1 MYLIHAHLEPPPGAA
16 LPADADVRVRAL
28 ARPEERVRHGSLH
41 ADARPHP
48 VLGLF
53 VAASSLEAAESV
65 ARRVCERALDL
76 DPALRGVRLL
86 RCEAPLVAPYYEG
99 LIAPPAPG

>member
-1 MYLIHAHLEPPPGAA
+1 MYLIHAHLEPPPGTGI
-16 LPADADVRVRAL
+16 PEDTDVRVCAL
-28 ARPEERVRHGSLH
+28 GRPEERVRHGSLH

-53 VAASSLEAAESV
+53 VAAPSLAAAESV
-65 ARRVCERALDL
+65 AREVCERAIGL

-86 RCEAPLVAPYYEG
+86 RCEAPLVTPYYEG
-99 LIAPPAPG
+99 LAAPPNPE

>member
-16 LPADADVRVRAL
+16 VPVDADTRVCAL
-28 ARPEERVRHGSLH
+28 GRPEERVRHGSLH
-41 ADARPHP
+41 ADAQPHP

-53 VAASSLEAAESV
+53 VAAPSLAAAEAV
-65 ARRVCERALDL
+65 AREVCERALDL
-76 DPALRGVRLL
+76 DPALRGIRLL

-99 LIAPPAPG
+99 LLTPPAVD